1 MGKRSGPAAVR
12 KSRFAGFTISEG
24 RRDDVAQNV
33 VIEIDTDEAL
43 AYAREKLAGI
53 KDSRIRMAVR
63 TAINHT
69 ARDAKKADEKAAK
82 SIYTDPG
89 HLNEF
94 AFKRA
99 SVGDL
104 VAVLKDKGSAV
115 RMDYFKVRAGKTV
128 TSALINKNRG
138 YKKLYKY
145 GNKAFVNPPPRV
157 RVRLGKSRYP
167 VETFYSLSSPSAHG
181 SPDTQEASG
190 LEEIGTARFYEY
202 LDEEISKI
210 LGF

>member
-1 MGKRSGPAAVR
+1 M
-12 KSRFAGFTISEG
+12 
-24 RRDDVAQNV
+24 AQNI

-43 AYAREKLAGI
+43 AYAREKLGNI
-53 KDSRIRMAVR
+53 KESRIRMAVR

-82 SIYTDPG
+82 SIYTDKG
-89 HLNEF
+89 DLHEF
-94 AFKRA
+94 DFKRA

-104 VAVLKDKGSAV
+104 MAELKDRGSAV
-115 RMDYFKVRAGKTV
+115 PMDHFRVRAGKTI

-138 YKKLYKY
+138 YKGLYKY
-145 GNKAFVNPPPRV
+145 GNKAFVNPGPSV
-157 RVRLGKSRYP
+157 RVRKTKARYP
-167 VETFYSLSSPSAHG
+167 LETMHSLSSPSAHG